1 MSEKKNVNPRLIGAA
16 VATQLVIG
24 GLTVRDIDRRD
35 SSEVRGP
42 RLLWKLWG
50 GTNTLGS
57 LAYWLVGRRR
67 GAATTA

>member
-24 GLTVRDIDRRD
+24 GLTVRDIGRREAG
-35 SSEVRGP
+35 EVRGP

-57 LAYWLVGRRR
+57 LAYWLIGRRR
-67 GAATTA
+67 GAATAS